1 MRLIHLLVD
10 TPPSTK
16 EEDVFGDALTSLSKS
31 WGFLSQKATEVAKIA
46 AEQTGKV
53 ANELSENVIKP
64 TTQKVQDPALRQ
76 NVSATLSSFGAS
88 FLSTADKGFS
98 YLANAFLNEEGENNV
113 NTQAA
118 PTSADHDVLADP
130 DEVQQP
136 PRQPE
141 PQQTSFQP
149 PQPAPTVTTKPE
161 AATSQGTKENGW
173 EMDDEWNE
181 L

>member
-1 MRLIHLLVD
+1 MHLFVD
-10 TPPSTK
+10 TPPSSK
-16 EEDVFGDALTSLSKS
+16 EEDVLGDALTSLSKG

-53 ANELSENVIKP
+53 ANELTENVIKP

-76 NVSATLSSFGAS
+76 NVSATLTSFGAS

-98 YLANAFLNEEGENNV
+98 YLANAFLNEEGENNM
-113 NTQAA
+113 NTQAV
-118 PTSADHDVLADP
+118 PNSAEHDVLADP

-141 PQQTSFQP
+141 VQQAPS
-149 PQPAPTVTTKPE
+149 QPAQTVTTKAEQAP
-161 AATSQGTKENGW
+161 AQTTKDNGW